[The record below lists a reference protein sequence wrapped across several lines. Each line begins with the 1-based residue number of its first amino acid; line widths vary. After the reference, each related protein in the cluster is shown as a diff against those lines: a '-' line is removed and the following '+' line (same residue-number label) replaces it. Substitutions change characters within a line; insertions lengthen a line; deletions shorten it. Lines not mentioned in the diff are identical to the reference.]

1 MQFWEMSFY
10 SDVQLQIR
18 NLYLSH
24 EDANQNN
31 SDASIV
37 TDSLSTSSTDTV
49 THQGSITTANESSVE
64 NSSHQNGVNI
74 HEKTALEIAAEQ
86 MRLYTQKTS
95 EEQHSIEELEEQ
107 TLYALAIHYIQL
119 MVCMKL
125 PLDISSSTNIRHSI
139 YNHGS
144 HITGGDA
151 DSMTSDFYHSSN
163 DPFNVRDADET
174 STVGSHDSGNGF
186 DLNNDDQVTDLVL
199 SFVRKFVDKI
209 CDESGVN
216 TTHKNSLHTKL
227 YRMFISSI

>member
-24 EDANQNN
+24 EDSNNQNN
-31 SDASIV
+31 SEISI
-37 TDSLSTSSTDTV
+37 TNDSLSTSSTDTV
-49 THQGSITTANESSVE
+49 THQGSTTNESSID
-64 NSSHQNGVNI
+64 NSSHQNGTII

-95 EEQHSIEELEEQ
+95 EEQRSIEELEEQ

-119 MVCMKL
+119 MVYMKL

-151 DSMTSDFYHSSN
+151 DSLTSDFYHSSN
-163 DPFNVRDADET
+163 DPF
-174 STVGSHDSGNGF
+174 
-186 DLNNDDQVTDLVL
+186 
-199 SFVRKFVDKI
+199 KFVI
-209 CDESGVN
+209 FEI
-216 TTHKNSLHTKL
+216 
-227 YRMFISSI
+227 FIFFN

>member
-24 EDANQNN
+24 EDSNNQNN
-31 SDASIV
+31 SEVSIT

-49 THQGSITTANESSVE
+49 THQGSTTTNESSID
-64 NSSHQNGVNI
+64 NSSHQNGPII

-95 EEQHSIEELEEQ
+95 EEQRSIEELEEQ

-119 MVCMKL
+119 MVYMKL

-151 DSMTSDFYHSSN
+151 DSVTSDFYHSSN
-163 DPFNVRDADET
+163 DPF
-174 STVGSHDSGNGF
+174 
-186 DLNNDDQVTDLVL
+186 
-199 SFVRKFVDKI
+199 KFVILRDF
-209 CDESGVN
+209 
-216 TTHKNSLHTKL
+216 
-227 YRMFISSI
+227 YFF